1 MKAQISAGLNFSM
14 AGIPYWTMDIGGFC
28 VEKRYEK
35 GQRVFDKTGNE
46 NADLKEWREL
56 NTRWYQ
62 FGAFAPLFRAH
73 GQFPYREVYN
83 IAPDNHP
90 AYQSIV
96 YYTKLRYSMMPYIY
110 SLAGMTYFKD
120 YTIMRALVMD
130 FEKDPD
136 NWNYKGDKPAII
148 DFYATWCGPCKA
160 TAPILD
166 SLAEE
171 YKDKIIVYKVDV
183 DKEQEL
189 ASMFGIRSIPSLL
202 FIPMQG
208 DPKMQVGA
216 MGRMDLENA
225 IKNTLLK

>member
-1 MKAQISAGLNFSM
+1 MHNILFIMIMMIAALFSTSCTSAKQKQQTTNKQEAKKM
-14 AGIPYWTMDIGGFC
+14 NT
-28 VEKRYEK
+28 
-35 GQRVFDKTGNE
+35 T
-46 NADLKEWREL
+46 EL
-56 NTRWYQ
+56 T
-62 FGAFAPLFRAH
+62 LS
-73 GQFPYREVYN
+73 E
-83 IAPDNHP
+83 
-90 AYQSIV
+90 
-96 YYTKLRYSMMPYIY
+96 
-110 SLAGMTYFKD
+110 FKNK
-120 YTIMRALVMD
+120 VMD

>member
-1 MKAQISAGLNFSM
+1 MNKKLLITIIMVAAIFSTSCTSAKQKQQTTNKQEAKKM
-14 AGIPYWTMDIGGFC
+14 NT
-28 VEKRYEK
+28 
-35 GQRVFDKTGNE
+35 T
-46 NADLKEWREL
+46 EL
-56 NTRWYQ
+56 T
-62 FGAFAPLFRAH
+62 LS
-73 GQFPYREVYN
+73 E
-83 IAPDNHP
+83 
-90 AYQSIV
+90 
-96 YYTKLRYSMMPYIY
+96 
-110 SLAGMTYFKD
+110 FKNK
-120 YTIMRALVMD
+120 VMD

>member
-1 MKAQISAGLNFSM
+1 MHNK
-14 AGIPYWTMDIGGFC
+14 
-28 VEKRYEK
+28 
-35 GQRVFDKTGNE
+35 
-46 NADLKEWREL
+46 
-56 NTRWYQ
+56 
-62 FGAFAPLFRAH
+62 LF
-73 GQFPYREVYN
+73 
-83 IAPDNHP
+83 
-90 AYQSIV
+90 
-96 YYTKLRYSMMPYIY
+96 L
-110 SLAGMTYFKD
+110 
-120 YTIMRALVMD
+120 TIMIIAALFSTSCTSAKQRQQTTNKQEAKKMNTTELTLSEFKNKVMD

-160 TAPILD
+160 TAPVLD

>member
-1 MKAQISAGLNFSM
+1 MNNKLLITIIMVAAIFSTSCTSAKQKQQTTNKQEVKKM
-14 AGIPYWTMDIGGFC
+14 NT
-28 VEKRYEK
+28 
-35 GQRVFDKTGNE
+35 T
-46 NADLKEWREL
+46 EL
-56 NTRWYQ
+56 T
-62 FGAFAPLFRAH
+62 LT
-73 GQFPYREVYN
+73 E
-83 IAPDNHP
+83 
-90 AYQSIV
+90 
-96 YYTKLRYSMMPYIY
+96 
-110 SLAGMTYFKD
+110 FKNK
-120 YTIMRALVMD
+120 VMD

>member
-1 MKAQISAGLNFSM
+1 MHNKLFIMIMMIAALFSTSCTSAKQKQQITNKQEAKKMN
-14 AGIPYWTMDIGGFC
+14 T
-28 VEKRYEK
+28 
-35 GQRVFDKTGNE
+35 T
-46 NADLKEWREL
+46 EL
-56 NTRWYQ
+56 T
-62 FGAFAPLFRAH
+62 LS
-73 GQFPYREVYN
+73 E
-83 IAPDNHP
+83 
-90 AYQSIV
+90 
-96 YYTKLRYSMMPYIY
+96 
-110 SLAGMTYFKD
+110 FKNK
-120 YTIMRALVMD
+120 VMD

>member
-1 MKAQISAGLNFSM
+1 MVAAIFSTSCTSA
-14 AGIPYWTMDIGGFC
+14 
-28 VEKRYEK
+28 K
-35 GQRVFDKTGNE
+35 
-46 NADLKEWREL
+46 LKQQTTNKQEAKKMNTTEL
-56 NTRWYQ
+56 T
-62 FGAFAPLFRAH
+62 LS
-73 GQFPYREVYN
+73 E
-83 IAPDNHP
+83 
-90 AYQSIV
+90 
-96 YYTKLRYSMMPYIY
+96 
-110 SLAGMTYFKD
+110 FKNK
-120 YTIMRALVMD
+120 VMD

>member
-1 MKAQISAGLNFSM
+1 MHNKLFIMIMMIAALFSTSCTSAKQKQQTTNKQEVKKM
-14 AGIPYWTMDIGGFC
+14 NT
-28 VEKRYEK
+28 
-35 GQRVFDKTGNE
+35 T
-46 NADLKEWREL
+46 EL
-56 NTRWYQ
+56 T
-62 FGAFAPLFRAH
+62 LT
-73 GQFPYREVYN
+73 E
-83 IAPDNHP
+83 
-90 AYQSIV
+90 
-96 YYTKLRYSMMPYIY
+96 
-110 SLAGMTYFKD
+110 FKNK
-120 YTIMRALVMD
+120 VMD

>member
-1 MKAQISAGLNFSM
+1 MNNKLLITIIMVAAIFSTSCTSAKQKQQTTNKQEVKKM
-14 AGIPYWTMDIGGFC
+14 NT
-28 VEKRYEK
+28 
-35 GQRVFDKTGNE
+35 T
-46 NADLKEWREL
+46 EL
-56 NTRWYQ
+56 T
-62 FGAFAPLFRAH
+62 LT
-73 GQFPYREVYN
+73 E
-83 IAPDNHP
+83 
-90 AYQSIV
+90 
-96 YYTKLRYSMMPYIY
+96 
-110 SLAGMTYFKD
+110 FKNK
-120 YTIMRALVMD
+120 VMD
-130 FEKDPD
+130 FDKNPD
-136 NWNYKGDKPAII
+136 SWNFKGDKPAII

-171 YKDKIIVYKVDV
+171 YKGKIDVYKVDV
-183 DKEQEL
+183 DKEQEI

>member
-1 MKAQISAGLNFSM
+1 MIMMIAALFSTSCTSAKQKQQTTNKQEAKKM
-14 AGIPYWTMDIGGFC
+14 NT
-28 VEKRYEK
+28 
-35 GQRVFDKTGNE
+35 T
-46 NADLKEWREL
+46 EL
-56 NTRWYQ
+56 T
-62 FGAFAPLFRAH
+62 LS
-73 GQFPYREVYN
+73 E
-83 IAPDNHP
+83 
-90 AYQSIV
+90 
-96 YYTKLRYSMMPYIY
+96 
-110 SLAGMTYFKD
+110 FKNK
-120 YTIMRALVMD
+120 VMD

>member
-1 MKAQISAGLNFSM
+1 MHNKLFIMIMMIAAIFSTSCTSAKQKQQTTNKQEAKKM
-14 AGIPYWTMDIGGFC
+14 NT
-28 VEKRYEK
+28 
-35 GQRVFDKTGNE
+35 T
-46 NADLKEWREL
+46 EL
-56 NTRWYQ
+56 T
-62 FGAFAPLFRAH
+62 LS
-73 GQFPYREVYN
+73 E
-83 IAPDNHP
+83 
-90 AYQSIV
+90 
-96 YYTKLRYSMMPYIY
+96 
-110 SLAGMTYFKD
+110 FKNK
-120 YTIMRALVMD
+120 VMD

-171 YKDKIIVYKVDV
+171 YEDKIIVYKVDV

>member
-1 MKAQISAGLNFSM
+1 MVAAIFSTSCTSAKQKQQTTNKQEAKKM
-14 AGIPYWTMDIGGFC
+14 NT
-28 VEKRYEK
+28 
-35 GQRVFDKTGNE
+35 T
-46 NADLKEWREL
+46 EL
-56 NTRWYQ
+56 T
-62 FGAFAPLFRAH
+62 LS
-73 GQFPYREVYN
+73 E
-83 IAPDNHP
+83 
-90 AYQSIV
+90 
-96 YYTKLRYSMMPYIY
+96 
-110 SLAGMTYFKD
+110 FKNK
-120 YTIMRALVMD
+120 VMD

>member
-1 MKAQISAGLNFSM
+1 MHNKLFLTIMMIAALFSTSCTSAKQKQQTTNKQEAKKMNTTELTLSEFKNKV
-14 AGIPYWTMDIGGFC
+14 MD
-28 VEKRYEK
+28 YEK
-35 GQRVFDKTGNE
+35 N
-46 NADLKEWREL
+46 
-56 NTRWYQ
+56 
-62 FGAFAPLFRAH
+62 P
-73 GQFPYREVYN
+73 
-83 IAPDNHP
+83 
-90 AYQSIV
+90 QSW
-96 YYTKLRYSMMPYIY
+96 
-110 SLAGMTYFKD
+110 
-120 YTIMRALVMD
+120 D
-130 FEKDPD
+130 F
-136 NWNYKGDKPAII
+136 KGDKPAII

>member
-1 MKAQISAGLNFSM
+1 MHNKLFIMIMMIAALFSTSCTSAKQKQQTTNKQEAKKM
-14 AGIPYWTMDIGGFC
+14 NT
-28 VEKRYEK
+28 
-35 GQRVFDKTGNE
+35 T
-46 NADLKEWREL
+46 EL
-56 NTRWYQ
+56 T
-62 FGAFAPLFRAH
+62 LS
-73 GQFPYREVYN
+73 E
-83 IAPDNHP
+83 
-90 AYQSIV
+90 
-96 YYTKLRYSMMPYIY
+96 
-110 SLAGMTYFKD
+110 FKNK
-120 YTIMRALVMD
+120 VMD

>member
-1 MKAQISAGLNFSM
+1 MIAALFSTSCTSAKQKQQTTNKQEAKKM
-14 AGIPYWTMDIGGFC
+14 NT
-28 VEKRYEK
+28 
-35 GQRVFDKTGNE
+35 T
-46 NADLKEWREL
+46 EL
-56 NTRWYQ
+56 T
-62 FGAFAPLFRAH
+62 LS
-73 GQFPYREVYN
+73 E
-83 IAPDNHP
+83 
-90 AYQSIV
+90 
-96 YYTKLRYSMMPYIY
+96 
-110 SLAGMTYFKD
+110 FKNK
-120 YTIMRALVMD
+120 VMD

>member
-1 MKAQISAGLNFSM
+1 MHNK
-14 AGIPYWTMDIGGFC
+14 
-28 VEKRYEK
+28 
-35 GQRVFDKTGNE
+35 
-46 NADLKEWREL
+46 
-56 NTRWYQ
+56 
-62 FGAFAPLFRAH
+62 LF
-73 GQFPYREVYN
+73 
-83 IAPDNHP
+83 
-90 AYQSIV
+90 
-96 YYTKLRYSMMPYIY
+96 L
-110 SLAGMTYFKD
+110 
-120 YTIMRALVMD
+120 TIMIIAALFSTSCTSAKQKQQTTNKQEAKKMNTTELTLSEFKNKVMD

-202 FIPMQG
+202 FIPMRG

>member
-1 MKAQISAGLNFSM
+1 MNKKLLITIIMVAAIFSTSCTSAKQKQKITNKQEVKKM
-14 AGIPYWTMDIGGFC
+14 NT
-28 VEKRYEK
+28 
-35 GQRVFDKTGNE
+35 T
-46 NADLKEWREL
+46 EL
-56 NTRWYQ
+56 T
-62 FGAFAPLFRAH
+62 LS
-73 GQFPYREVYN
+73 E
-83 IAPDNHP
+83 
-90 AYQSIV
+90 
-96 YYTKLRYSMMPYIY
+96 
-110 SLAGMTYFKD
+110 FKNK
-120 YTIMRALVMD
+120 VMD

-171 YKDKIIVYKVDV
+171 YKDKIIAYKVDV

>member
-1 MKAQISAGLNFSM
+1 MNNKLLITIIMVAAIFSTSCTSAKQKQQTTNKQEVKKM
-14 AGIPYWTMDIGGFC
+14 NT
-28 VEKRYEK
+28 
-35 GQRVFDKTGNE
+35 T
-46 NADLKEWREL
+46 EL
-56 NTRWYQ
+56 T
-62 FGAFAPLFRAH
+62 LS
-73 GQFPYREVYN
+73 E
-83 IAPDNHP
+83 
-90 AYQSIV
+90 
-96 YYTKLRYSMMPYIY
+96 
-110 SLAGMTYFKD
+110 FKNK
-120 YTIMRALVMD
+120 VMD

>member
-1 MKAQISAGLNFSM
+1 MHNKLFIMIMMIAALFSTSCTSAKQKQQTTNKQEAKKM
-14 AGIPYWTMDIGGFC
+14 NT
-28 VEKRYEK
+28 
-35 GQRVFDKTGNE
+35 T
-46 NADLKEWREL
+46 EL
-56 NTRWYQ
+56 T
-62 FGAFAPLFRAH
+62 LS
-73 GQFPYREVYN
+73 E
-83 IAPDNHP
+83 
-90 AYQSIV
+90 
-96 YYTKLRYSMMPYIY
+96 
-110 SLAGMTYFKD
+110 FKNK
-120 YTIMRALVMD
+120 VMD

-202 FIPMQG
+202 FIPMKG
-208 DPKMQVGA
+208 KPRMQVGA
-216 MGRMDLENA
+216 MSRKDMEEI
-225 IKNTLLK
+225 IKTDLLK

>member
-1 MKAQISAGLNFSM
+1 MHNK
-14 AGIPYWTMDIGGFC
+14 
-28 VEKRYEK
+28 
-35 GQRVFDKTGNE
+35 
-46 NADLKEWREL
+46 
-56 NTRWYQ
+56 
-62 FGAFAPLFRAH
+62 LF
-73 GQFPYREVYN
+73 
-83 IAPDNHP
+83 
-90 AYQSIV
+90 
-96 YYTKLRYSMMPYIY
+96 L
-110 SLAGMTYFKD
+110 
-120 YTIMRALVMD
+120 TIMMIAALFSTSCTSAKQKQQITNKQEAKKMNTTELTLSEFKNKVMD

>member
-1 MKAQISAGLNFSM
+1 MMIAALFSSSCTSAKQKQQTTNKQEAKKM
-14 AGIPYWTMDIGGFC
+14 NT
-28 VEKRYEK
+28 
-35 GQRVFDKTGNE
+35 T
-46 NADLKEWREL
+46 EL
-56 NTRWYQ
+56 T
-62 FGAFAPLFRAH
+62 LS
-73 GQFPYREVYN
+73 E
-83 IAPDNHP
+83 
-90 AYQSIV
+90 
-96 YYTKLRYSMMPYIY
+96 
-110 SLAGMTYFKD
+110 FKNK
-120 YTIMRALVMD
+120 VMD

>member
-1 MKAQISAGLNFSM
+1 MHNKLFLMIMMIAALFSTSCTSAKQKQQTTNKQEAKKM
-14 AGIPYWTMDIGGFC
+14 NT
-28 VEKRYEK
+28 
-35 GQRVFDKTGNE
+35 T
-46 NADLKEWREL
+46 EL
-56 NTRWYQ
+56 T
-62 FGAFAPLFRAH
+62 LS
-73 GQFPYREVYN
+73 E
-83 IAPDNHP
+83 
-90 AYQSIV
+90 
-96 YYTKLRYSMMPYIY
+96 
-110 SLAGMTYFKD
+110 FKNK
-120 YTIMRALVMD
+120 VMD

>member
-1 MKAQISAGLNFSM
+1 MHNK
-14 AGIPYWTMDIGGFC
+14 
-28 VEKRYEK
+28 
-35 GQRVFDKTGNE
+35 
-46 NADLKEWREL
+46 
-56 NTRWYQ
+56 
-62 FGAFAPLFRAH
+62 LF
-73 GQFPYREVYN
+73 
-83 IAPDNHP
+83 
-90 AYQSIV
+90 
-96 YYTKLRYSMMPYIY
+96 L
-110 SLAGMTYFKD
+110 
-120 YTIMRALVMD
+120 TIMMIAALFSTSCTSAKQKQQTTNKQEAKKMNTTELTLSEFKNKVMD

>member
-1 MKAQISAGLNFSM
+1 MHNK
-14 AGIPYWTMDIGGFC
+14 
-28 VEKRYEK
+28 
-35 GQRVFDKTGNE
+35 
-46 NADLKEWREL
+46 
-56 NTRWYQ
+56 
-62 FGAFAPLFRAH
+62 LF
-73 GQFPYREVYN
+73 
-83 IAPDNHP
+83 
-90 AYQSIV
+90 
-96 YYTKLRYSMMPYIY
+96 L
-110 SLAGMTYFKD
+110 
-120 YTIMRALVMD
+120 TIMIIAALFSTSCTSAKQKQQTTNKQEAKKMNTTELTLSEFKNKVMD

-225 IKNTLLK
+225 IKNTLLE

>member
-1 MKAQISAGLNFSM
+1 MNNKLLITIIMVAAIFSTSCTSAKQKQQTTNKQEAKKM
-14 AGIPYWTMDIGGFC
+14 NT
-28 VEKRYEK
+28 
-35 GQRVFDKTGNE
+35 T
-46 NADLKEWREL
+46 EL
-56 NTRWYQ
+56 T
-62 FGAFAPLFRAH
+62 LS
-73 GQFPYREVYN
+73 E
-83 IAPDNHP
+83 
-90 AYQSIV
+90 
-96 YYTKLRYSMMPYIY
+96 
-110 SLAGMTYFKD
+110 FKNK
-120 YTIMRALVMD
+120 VMD

>member
-1 MKAQISAGLNFSM
+1 MHNK
-14 AGIPYWTMDIGGFC
+14 
-28 VEKRYEK
+28 
-35 GQRVFDKTGNE
+35 
-46 NADLKEWREL
+46 
-56 NTRWYQ
+56 
-62 FGAFAPLFRAH
+62 LF
-73 GQFPYREVYN
+73 
-83 IAPDNHP
+83 
-90 AYQSIV
+90 
-96 YYTKLRYSMMPYIY
+96 L
-110 SLAGMTYFKD
+110 
-120 YTIMRALVMD
+120 TIMITAALFSTSCTSAKQKQQTTNKQEAKKMNTTELTLSEFKNKVMD

>member
-1 MKAQISAGLNFSM
+1 MNNKLFIMIMMIAALFSTSCTSAKQKQQTTNKQEAKKM
-14 AGIPYWTMDIGGFC
+14 NT
-28 VEKRYEK
+28 
-35 GQRVFDKTGNE
+35 T
-46 NADLKEWREL
+46 EL
-56 NTRWYQ
+56 T
-62 FGAFAPLFRAH
+62 LS
-73 GQFPYREVYN
+73 E
-83 IAPDNHP
+83 
-90 AYQSIV
+90 
-96 YYTKLRYSMMPYIY
+96 
-110 SLAGMTYFKD
+110 FKNK
-120 YTIMRALVMD
+120 VMD